1 MTQIARPELSD
12 EELKAKWSRP
22 RAEIEADLAR
32 NPPAPNSALQ
42 AAQELPSVRICP
54 DCQAHGVRKVQYGY
68 RVMDEVCDRCEG
80 DGYLKPPKP
89 EAEDEDADAAKV
101 AQIEALIAD
110 ASSLDE
116 LDRLEA
122 ALKSRDYDSVLAPSP
137 PLEEDGTVVSV

>member
-80 DGYLKPPKP
+80 DCDSDSDCKAGLTCFQRDTGSVPGCSGVATTDWDYCIP
-89 EAEDEDADAAKV
+89 E
-101 AQIEALIAD
+101 
-110 ASSLDE
+110 
-116 LDRLEA
+116 
-122 ALKSRDYDSVLAPSP
+122 
-137 PLEEDGTVVSV
+137 

>member
-54 DCQAHGVRKVQYGY
+54 DCQAHGVRTVQYGY
-68 RVMDEVCDRCEG
+68 RVRDEVCDRCEG
-80 DGYLKPPKP
+80 DGYLTPPKP
-89 EAEDEDADAAKV
+89 EADEVPNGETRPKEESTPAP
-101 AQIEALIAD
+101 Q
-110 ASSLDE
+110 
-116 LDRLEA
+116 DRQEA
-122 ALKSRDYDSVLAPSP
+122 AGAAGATVGAASRAAPRHQEGEQT
-137 PLEEDGTVVSV
+137 LRGGTE

>member
-89 EAEDEDADAAKV
+89 EADDDDDDAAKV
-101 AQIEALIAD
+101 AQIEDLIAN

-122 ALKSRDYDSVLAPSP
+122 ALKSRDYDSVLAPPP
-137 PLEEDGTVVSV
+137 PLEEAGTVV

>member
-68 RVMDEVCDRCEG
+68 RVMDQVCETCKGEG
-80 DGYLKPPKP
+80 VLVNGKPI
-89 EAEDEDADAAKV
+89 EHAGVDADSDPGNRRRRLERL
-101 AQIEALIAD
+101 IELIERCD
-110 ASSLDE
+110 DLDE
-116 LDRLEA
+116 LERLETRVA
-122 ALKSRDYDSVLAPSP
+122 ELKDDLG
-137 PLEEDGTVVSV
+137 DQ